1 MAVNADDIRPEE
13 PEDGVH
19 EPNSYF
25 KAFDTIV
32 AELDELAKV
41 LTPDESDDG
50 DFPDGDAAEVHGAAD
65 GEPANGLFVVRFDV
79 EGILPLSQTA

>member
-13 PEDGVH
+13 LEDGVH

-41 LTPDESDDG
+41 LTPEDLTYDTLFGDDG
-50 DFPDGDAAEVHGAAD
+50 LLYSSSKKGTSLDTSA
-65 GEPANGLFVVRFDV
+65 
-79 EGILPLSQTA
+79 